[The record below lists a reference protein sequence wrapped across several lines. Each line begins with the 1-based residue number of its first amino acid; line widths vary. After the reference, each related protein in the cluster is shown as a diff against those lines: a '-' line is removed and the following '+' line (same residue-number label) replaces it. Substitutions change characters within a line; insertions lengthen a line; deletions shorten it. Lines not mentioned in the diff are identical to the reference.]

1 MRYLGVGA
9 FAVATTDFEVAVP
22 CRDDAEE
29 LASVQVQAW
38 REAYGQLLPEHFYDD
53 AARESRQVMWSG
65 RLSAQAG
72 GERIHVARRQGRIV
86 GFVVRGPA
94 AEHQGHPQVR
104 DEQLYALYVLSG
116 YYGRG
121 VGQALLDQA
130 LGARPAQL
138 WVAKDNVRARR
149 FYEKNGFTAD
159 GTAHADPDLDGLVE
173 IRMVR

>member
-1 MRYLGVGA
+1 
-9 FAVATTDFEVAVP
+9 
-22 CRDDAEE
+22 
-29 LASVQVQAW
+29 
-38 REAYGQLLPEHFYDD
+38 
-53 AARESRQVMWSG
+53 MWSG
-65 RLSAQAG
+65 RLSEPAG
-72 GERIHVARRQGRIV
+72 RERVRVARRHGRIV

-104 DEQLYALYVLSG
+104 DEQLYSLYVLSS
-116 YYGRG
+116 YYGHG

-138 WVAKDNVRARR
+138 WVARDNARARR

-159 GTAHADPDLDGLVE
+159 RTEQVDPDLDGLVE